1 MTTEQLTGAP
11 TVGAVRASQRAP
23 RRVVLV
29 DDHRTFVELL
39 QFALASTP
47 DFECVGVAYTPEAGL
62 ELVASCA
69 PDLVVMDHQF
79 PGSAHDGV
87 QATAAITARY
97 PDVRVA
103 LLSGHADADLAHRA
117 SGAGAH
123 ALLPKDG
130 SLPDLLAAL
139 LAVQP
144 GMLMMSPHLLDVSA
158 ASALPDPLSAREH
171 DVLGMLAVGLR
182 AQDIADQLGISKN
195 TCRGYI
201 KSILWKLDAHTQL
214 AAVAN
219 ARRRGIVSDP

>member
-1 MTTEQLTGAP
+1 MTTDRLTTTTLEETQTGP
-11 TVGAVRASQRAP
+11 GSS

-39 QFALASTP
+39 QFALTNTP
-47 DFECVGVAYTPEAGL
+47 GFECVGVAYTPEAGL

-97 PDVRVA
+97 PHVRVA

-139 LAVQP
+139 QAVRR
-144 GMLMMSPHLLDVSA
+144 GMLMVSPRLLGMTA
-158 ASALPDPLSAREH
+158 ASARPDPLSAREH
-171 DVLGMLAVGLR
+171 DVLAMLAVGLR

-214 AAVAN
+214 EAVAN
-219 ARRRGIVSDP
+219 ARRRGIVTDP

>member
-1 MTTEQLTGAP
+1 MSTQQLTATP
-11 TVGAVRASQRAP
+11 TVDAVRARRGAP

-47 DFECVGVAYTPEAGL
+47 GFECVGVAFTPEAGL
-62 ELVASCA
+62 ELVASCR

-79 PGSAHDGV
+79 PGCAHDGV

-130 SLPDLLAAL
+130 SLPDLLSAL

-144 GMLMMSPHLLDVSA
+144 GMLVVSPHLLDVSA
-158 ASALPDPLSAREH
+158 ASVLPDPLSAREH

-214 AAVAN
+214 EAVVN
-219 ARRRGIVSDP
+219 ARRRGIVTDP

>member
-1 MTTEQLTGAP
+1 MTTDQLTTTP
-11 TVGAVRASQRAP
+11 TLDEARTGPGAP

-47 DFECVGVAYTPEAGL
+47 GFECVGVAYTPEAGL
-62 ELVASCA
+62 EVVASCR

-97 PDVRVA
+97 PEVRVA
-103 LLSGHADADLAHRA
+103 LLSGHADAELAHRA
-117 SGAGAH
+117 SAVGAH

-139 LAVQP
+139 LAVRP
-144 GMLMMSPHLLDVSA
+144 GMLMVSPRLLDASA
-158 ASALPDPLSAREH
+158 VSALPDPLSAREH

-182 AQDIADQLGISKN
+182 AQDIADQLGI
-195 TCRGYI
+195 
-201 KSILWKLDAHTQL
+201 
-214 AAVAN
+214 
-219 ARRRGIVSDP
+219 